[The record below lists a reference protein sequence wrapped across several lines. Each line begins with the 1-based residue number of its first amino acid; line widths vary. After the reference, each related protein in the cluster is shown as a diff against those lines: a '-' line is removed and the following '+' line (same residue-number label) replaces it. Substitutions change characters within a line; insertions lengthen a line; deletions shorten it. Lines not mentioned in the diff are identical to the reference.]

1 MKKCATSL
9 PLLLPLLLV
18 LLVLSLG
25 AYVALGATREGV
37 RELRKPASKAE
48 SGCDCCIGHGEIT
61 WSSRCQP
68 SMCGMTFAQCEQAWM

>member
-37 RELRKPASKAE
+37 VGGAT
-48 SGCDCCIGHGEIT
+48 CNCC
-61 WSSRCQP
+61 
-68 SMCGMTFAQCEQAWM
+68 FAQGAREPRLVSKCPESNVYCNLSAEECNDNDLWT